1 MIDEYFVGTG
11 RRKEATAKVRL
22 KRGKGKI
29 TVNGAEIG
37 AYLCRANLV
46 MHALKSVDAA
56 ELKGKLDIVCEAAGG
71 GLSGQAG
78 ALSLGIA
85 RALLKFNPDL
95 RSLLKRN
102 GLLTRDPRMVE
113 RKKYGQAKARKRF
126 QFSKR

>member
-1 MIDEYFVGTG
+1 MADEFFNGTG

-22 KRGKGKI
+22 KHGKGKI
-29 TVNGAEIG
+29 TVNGSEIG

-46 MHALKSVDAA
+46 MHALRPVDAA
-56 ELKGKLDIVCEAAGG
+56 ELNGKLDLVCEASGG
-71 GLSGQAG
+71 GLTGQAG

-85 RALLKFNPDL
+85 RALLKYDAEL
-95 RSLLKRN
+95 RPLLKRN
-102 GLLTRDPRMVE
+102 GLLTRDSRMVE

>member
-1 MIDEYFVGTG
+1 MVSEFFIGTG

-22 KRGKGKI
+22 RQGKGKV
-29 TVNGAEIG
+29 TVNGKEIG
-37 AYLCRANLV
+37 AYLCRDNLV
-46 MHALKSVDAA
+46 MHALKPVNTA
-56 ELKGKLDIVCEAAGG
+56 ELGGKLEIICEAGGG

-85 RALLKFNPDL
+85 RALLKYNPEL
-95 RSLLKRN
+95 RPLMKRN

-113 RKKYGQAKARKRF
+113 RKKYGQVKARKRF